1 MTDWHKQA
9 QIQRQVEAVWLRPWQ
24 RHLAKPSMRAGIG
37 VLSLGTVRPIIGSV
51 PEMFRGKQD
60 YNRIPTSSHCQPS
73 QTAQSNWGNGG
84 WGGWGPSWAL
94 KAWKGD
100 RKPLQCLPL
109 LKFYMKE
116 NTPGNTAGMFSTP
129 SVPQTPCV
137 HPARTS
143 CPVWGLSR
151 ESGIKEKGLVGSVC
165 LLACP
170 E

>member
-1 MTDWHKQA
+1 MTDRHKQA

-37 VLSLGTVRPIIGSV
+37 VLSLGTVRSIIGFV
-51 PEMFRGKQD
+51 PEMFRGKQE
-60 YNRIPTSSHCQPS
+60 YNRIPTSSHCKA
-73 QTAQSNWGNGG
+73 TGETKVGEDK
-84 WGGWGPSWAL
+84 GPSWAL

-100 RKPLQCLPL
+100 RKPLQCLPF
-109 LKFYMKE
+109 LKFCRKE
-116 NTPGNTAGMFSTP
+116 NAPGNTAGMFSTP

-143 CPVWGLSR
+143 CPVWCLSR
-151 ESGIKEKGLVGSVC
+151 ESGVKEKGLVGSVC